1 VSNLTTTGE
10 APPTRPSII
19 GYLLGGLAL
28 AALLAM
34 SIWFIATGLMAPL
47 WAVIGFLAIWL
58 ILVVLGFVWIWR
70 HPWRVVLL
78 PVIAAII
85 LFGGLRA
92 GSTLLGWTP

>member
-1 VSNLTTTGE
+1 MMATAEEVPS
-10 APPTRPSII
+10 RPSII

-47 WAVIGFLAIWL
+47 WAVIGFVVIWV

-78 PVIAAII
+78 PVIAAGI

-92 GSTLLGWTP
+92 GATLLGWTP

>member
-1 VSNLTTTGE
+1 MTTAGE
-10 APPTRPSII
+10 APSRPSLI
-19 GYLLGGLAL
+19 GYVLGGLAL

-58 ILVVLGFVWIWR
+58 ILVVLGFVWIFR
-70 HPWRVVLL
+70 HPWRVLLL
-78 PVIAAII
+78 PVVAAAI

-92 GSTLLGWTP
+92 GATLLGWTP

>member
-1 VSNLTTTGE
+1 VSIMATAE
-10 APPTRPSII
+10 EVPSRPSII

-47 WAVIGFLAIWL
+47 WAVIGFVAIWL
-58 ILVVLGFVWIWR
+58 ILVVLGFVWIRR

-78 PVIAAII
+78 PVIAAGI
-85 LFGGLRA
+85 LFGGLRTGA
-92 GSTLLGWTP
+92 TLLGWTP